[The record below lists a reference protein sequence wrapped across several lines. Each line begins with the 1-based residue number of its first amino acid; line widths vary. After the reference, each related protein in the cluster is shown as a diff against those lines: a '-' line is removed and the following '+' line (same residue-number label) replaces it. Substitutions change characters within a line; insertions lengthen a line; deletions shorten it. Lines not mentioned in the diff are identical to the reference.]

1 MTRKSIEC
9 ARESEKQARKGKG
22 MKRFESGNESGGAHY
37 IHHGGGGNY
46 SCLKIRFLNVMTRL
60 VSCVI
65 FGKRR
70 RDEFRSHRLHRVGPL
85 YGPYY
90 DKCRQ
95 KYDIGINS
103 YVVDGAYVSPEI
115 THIGKY
121 SSIAYGAVIGL
132 AQHPLTH
139 ISTHGFTAKPDP
151 FRVYGEIQ
159 VPLNRLRPHTGYRG
173 HVIIGNDVW
182 IGRNAIVMDG
192 VTIGDG
198 AVVAAG
204 AVVCKDVPPY
214 AIVGGVPAKVIR
226 YRFDSET
233 CQRLLKSRWWDYP
246 QEFIATQLVFD
257 DIDQCLN
264 VLEANRHLLKT
275 QVSHRKESE

>member
-1 MTRKSIEC
+1 METSSKN
-9 ARESEKQARKGKG
+9 RE
-22 MKRFESGNESGGAHY
+22 KRSGDRSSLPQQ
-37 IHHGGGGNY
+37 GGGHHSG
-46 SCLKIRFLNVMTRL
+46 LKKRIRNVMIRL
-60 VSCVI
+60 ASYMIV
-65 FGKRR
+65 GKER
-70 RDEFRSHRLHRVGPL
+70 RDEFRRRRLGHVGPP

-103 YVVDGAYVSPEI
+103 YVVDGACVTPEI

-121 SSIAYGAVIGL
+121 CSIAYGAVIGL
-132 AQHPLTH
+132 SQHPLTH
-139 ISTHGFTAKPDP
+139 ISTHGFTVAQDP

-159 VPLNRLRPHTGYRG
+159 VPPNRLRPHTGYRG
-173 HVIIGNDVW
+173 RVTIGNDVW
-182 IGRNAIVMDG
+182 IGWKAIVMDG

-226 YRFDSET
+226 YRFDQDT
-233 CQRLLKSRWWDYP
+233 CERLLKSRWWDYP

-257 DIDQCLN
+257 DIGQCLK
-264 VLEANRHLLKT
+264 VLEANKHLL
-275 QVSHRKESE
+275 QAQASNERKQDETVV